1 MKTDISHESIE
12 FFRQLSAKLAR
23 EYKPPFELS
32 AFPPVRLVGFAS
44 QSIALAVE
52 TVARAIDRPE
62 LTDETLRHE
71 ALKIALNP
79 TAAALLFV
87 FFSWRNKHRQFQPSL
102 ILSAPK
108 FVLTC
113 RSDFDAASMM
123 LARLRPRI
131 PVADSHMAL
140 RRDSGSESEANSRS
154 EPRAVAAFFKTLDA
168 TLRRTSKRKR
178 KLIGRVGEGS
188 RETADQDWDWRA
200 TAIVGALER
209 YQDGMKSLR
218 PELLKGGPFV
228 ALPSIPVPGME
239 DRNPHPDGRDWA
251 AFGTDI
257 FVTFLAG
264 LAPIFMGV
272 LELSLTNAAEA
283 AQHAE
288 LDRRAAQKRGGTVK
302 VVSLENEH
310 DRDGDYGDGLE
321 SEMLDPATLAPLKV
335 ETAEDIRSDQEFTER
350 ITESFPEAA
359 ARYFLAR
366 MNLDLDQKHA
376 AKAAGIDPRT
386 AREYERRYEKE
397 LRSLI
402 DGQFPRKSR

>member
-1 MKTDISHESIE
+1 M
-12 FFRQLSAKLAR
+12 FL
-23 EYKPPFELS
+23 
-32 AFPPVRLVGFAS
+32 
-44 QSIALAVE
+44 
-52 TVARAIDRPE
+52 
-62 LTDETLRHE
+62 
-71 ALKIALNP
+71 
-79 TAAALLFV
+79 
-87 FFSWRNKHRQFQPSL
+87 SWRDKHRQFQPSL

-108 FVLTC
+108 FVLKC

-140 RRDSGSESEANSRS
+140 WRDLGSEGEANSRS
-154 EPRAVAAFFKTLDA
+154 EPAVVTAFFEALNA
-168 TLRRTSKRKR
+168 TLKRTLKR
-178 KLIGRVGEGS
+178 KLISRVGEGS
-188 RETADQDWDWRA
+188 RDLADEDWDLRA

-209 YQDGMKSLR
+209 YRDGMKSL
-218 PELLKGGPFV
+218 PLELLKGGRFV

-239 DRNPHPDGRDWA
+239 NRNPHRDARDWA

-264 LAPIFMGV
+264 LGPIFMGV

-288 LDRRAAQKRGGTVK
+288 LDRRAAQKRGRTIK
-302 VVSLENEH
+302 VVGLENEH

-321 SEMLDPATLAPLKV
+321 SEMLDPATLAPLKI